1 MLTNPILAIDGYKV
15 SHREQYPLGTT
26 RIYSNFTPRSDRFF
40 TSPLPDGQL
49 VFFGL
54 QGFLQWF
61 MVDLFNQQF
70 FAQPEE
76 QVVGEYKKLM
86 DSYIGQDRVCVEHI
100 RALHRLGYLPLHIKG
115 LDEGSKVKMKVP
127 VLTITNTREE
137 FFWLVNYLETVISA
151 ELWKVSTNATIAHH
165 YRKICQM
172 WADKTCDD
180 LAHLDFQCHDFS
192 FRGMSGMHD
201 VAQSGAGHLLSFKGT
216 DNIPAVL
223 YAQKYYPT
231 AEDYFVAGSIPAT
244 EHSVMCMGEQ
254 ATEIETFRRLI
265 EDLYPNGL
273 VSIVS
278 DTWDYWQVLTEF
290 TRELHSKIMVR
301 DGRVVFRPDSG
312 DPVAIL
318 CGTGDDSDRSAQRS
332 PEEKGSVEVLWEIFG
347 GTVNS
352 KGYKVL
358 DPHVG
363 LIYGDS
369 ITLERAQEILQRL
382 EAKGF
387 ASSNVVFGV
396 GSFTYQYN
404 TRDTFG
410 FAMKATYGEVN
421 GVGRPIFKQ
430 PKTDSGLKQ
439 SACGLLRV
447 IRDGEGEYQLLDNQ
461 DWQQEQQGELKT
473 RFLDG
478 KLYNQDSLEQIRQ
491 RIACPSPQ
499 PAPTGR
505 GS

>member
-1 MLTNPILAIDGYKV
+1 
-15 SHREQYPLGTT
+15 
-26 RIYSNFTPRSDRFF
+26 
-40 TSPLPDGQL
+40 
-49 VFFGL
+49 
-54 QGFLQWF
+54 
-61 MVDLFNQQF
+61 
-70 FAQPEE
+70 
-76 QVVGEYKKLM
+76 
-86 DSYIGQDRVCVEHI
+86 
-100 RALHRLGYLPLHIKG
+100 
-115 LDEGSKVKMKVP
+115 
-127 VLTITNTREE
+127 
-137 FFWLVNYLETVISA
+137 
-151 ELWKVSTNATIAHH
+151 
-165 YRKICQM
+165 
-172 WADKTCDD
+172 
-180 LAHLDFQCHDFS
+180 
-192 FRGMSGMHD
+192 
-201 VAQSGAGHLLSFKGT
+201 
-216 DNIPAVL
+216 
-223 YAQKYYPT
+223 
-231 AEDYFVAGSIPAT
+231 
-244 EHSVMCMGEQ
+244 
-254 ATEIETFRRLI
+254 
-265 EDLYPNGL
+265 L

-290 TRELHSKIMVR
+290 TRELHSKIMAR

-332 PEEKGSVEVLWEIFG
+332 AEEKGSVEVLWEIFG

-439 SACGLLRV
+439 SARGLLRV

-478 KLYNQDSLEQIRQ
+478 KLYNQESLEQIRQ

-499 PAPTGR
+499 PSLTGR